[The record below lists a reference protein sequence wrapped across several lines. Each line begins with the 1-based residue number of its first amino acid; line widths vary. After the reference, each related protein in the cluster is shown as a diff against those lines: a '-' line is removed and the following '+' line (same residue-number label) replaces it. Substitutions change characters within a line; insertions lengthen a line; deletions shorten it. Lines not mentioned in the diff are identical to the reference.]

1 MLTKLFIPE
10 PVVPNIRI
18 TMSVDL
24 ISERWIAFR
33 GLFCDHFCGGIV
45 LSRFAVVAPYDGRH
59 QFVVDGMIVTIRSH
73 SGR

>member
-1 MLTKLFIPE
+1 MSMKLFIPE

-33 GLFCDHFCGGIV
+33 GLFCDHCCGSIV
-45 LSRFAVVAPYDGRH
+45 LGRFAVVPPYDGRH
-59 QFVVDGMIVTIRSH
+59 QSVVDGIIVTIRSH